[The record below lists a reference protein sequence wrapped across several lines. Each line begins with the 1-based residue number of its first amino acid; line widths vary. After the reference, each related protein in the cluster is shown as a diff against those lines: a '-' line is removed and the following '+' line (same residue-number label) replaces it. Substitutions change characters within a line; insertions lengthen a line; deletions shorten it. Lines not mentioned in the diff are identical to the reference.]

1 MSPAGD
7 CVCDQRAAHGTPSS
21 WPSHLFVSSPDIS
34 TVATIIGNVLLPP
47 LCRCCGNLADGD
59 AWAPLLCRGCD
70 AEFPIFDAAIAIGGE
85 ISAAHAFAEFEGP
98 ARRLLIDLKYAGVI
112 RAGKVIGARMAA
124 APGASKILRGADL
137 VVPVP
142 LHWRRRWRRGHN
154 QAAVLARAMARERP
168 GLLLANALRRVRAT
182 RPQVGLPH
190 EQRLINVGEA
200 FRLRRH
206 QRVRSAGAT
215 IVLVDDV
222 VTTGATASAAAVALL
237 AGGAREVRLYA
248 ASISRL

>member
-1 MSPAGD
+1 
-7 CVCDQRAAHGTPSS
+7 
-21 WPSHLFVSSPDIS
+21 LFVSSPDIS

-248 ASISRL
+248 ASVSRR